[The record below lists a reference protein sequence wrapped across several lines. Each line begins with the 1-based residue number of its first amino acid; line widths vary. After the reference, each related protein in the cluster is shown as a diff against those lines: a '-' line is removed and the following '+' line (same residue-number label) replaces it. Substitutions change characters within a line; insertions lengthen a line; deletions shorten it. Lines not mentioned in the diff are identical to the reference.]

1 MKKEFLL
8 LCGCFLMALGGTVLT
23 GCGEEE
29 IVQKEPEKEEQEQ
42 EKEEEEEPEPTPEVP
57 QKPEKG
63 CITLS
68 TDTQKYL
75 TENNT
80 LQINFSYSAQQ
91 KIFSFTADT
100 TWSLRIESSSE
111 WISVASDSTT
121 NENQVSIKRNGPFIE
136 VDGEGSDKPY
146 NLYIRATQNDNT
158 ETRRAYIYIHTL
170 YHYFENPEEEKPY
183 RYSGDI
189 LQSAPQ
195 LTEHEAYISYA
206 GGFHEIKYI
215 SSYHKQRSLVDWIH
229 IIGQLDILSTQPYYK
244 VDPNNTGAKREGK
257 IVCTGTDFSGNVL
270 GTDTLTVIQDFQKV
284 EMQVNV
290 STAGTLQDLIPFE
303 QKYEITDLTLTG
315 NLNGDDIRFI
325 REMAG
330 IDYAQEPTDGKLAY
344 LDMSG
349 ANIVYGGKPYYDSY
363 TTSDNKIGHYMFS
376 DCKLCSVILPRS
388 ITNIWGNVF
397 EKCYNLTSVSIPN
410 HITSTGYFTFQDCIS
425 LTTIELPS
433 EITEIEQWLFY
444 NCENLSSLNIPN
456 KVRVIRQRAFFNC
469 SKLTELTLPASLET
483 IEEGAFNNCTN
494 LNTIHCQAAEP
505 PLCSGALGIEE
516 HATLYVPKG
525 TLAKYKDAAGWKNF
539 KEIVEE

>member
-290 STAGTLQDLIPFE
+290 STAGTLQSLIPSE

-330 IDYAQEPTDGKLAY
+330 IDYAKEPTDGKLAY
-344 LDMSG
+344 LNMSG
-349 ANIVYGGKPYYDSY
+349 ANIVSGGKPYYDNN
-363 TTSDNKIGHYMFS
+363 TTLNNAIGYYMFS

-388 ITNIWGNVF
+388 ITDIWGHAFYN
-397 EKCYNLTSVSIPN
+397 CYNLTSVSIPD
-410 HITSTGYFTFQDCIS
+410 HITNIYHFTFS
-425 LTTIELPS
+425 GL
-433 EITEIEQWLFY
+433 Y
-444 NCENLSSLNIPN
+444 
-456 KVRVIRQRAFFNC
+456 
-469 SKLTELTLPASLET
+469 LE
-483 IEEGAFNNCTN
+483 A
-494 LNTIHCQAAEP
+494 
-505 PLCSGALGIEE
+505 
-516 HATLYVPKG
+516 
-525 TLAKYKDAAGWKNF
+525 
-539 KEIVEE
+539 

>member
-42 EKEEEEEPEPTPEVP
+42 EEEEPEPTPEVP

-80 LQINFSYSAQQ
+80 LQINFSHSAQQ

-257 IVCTGTDFSGNVL
+257 YVQEQI
-270 GTDTLTVIQDFQKV
+270 FQ
-284 EMQVNV
+284 EM
-290 STAGTLQDLIPFE
+290 S
-303 QKYEITDLTLTG
+303 
-315 NLNGDDIRFI
+315 
-325 REMAG
+325 
-330 IDYAQEPTDGKLAY
+330 
-344 LDMSG
+344 
-349 ANIVYGGKPYYDSY
+349 
-363 TTSDNKIGHYMFS
+363 
-376 DCKLCSVILPRS
+376 
-388 ITNIWGNVF
+388 
-397 EKCYNLTSVSIPN
+397 
-410 HITSTGYFTFQDCIS
+410 
-425 LTTIELPS
+425 
-433 EITEIEQWLFY
+433 
-444 NCENLSSLNIPN
+444 
-456 KVRVIRQRAFFNC
+456 
-469 SKLTELTLPASLET
+469 
-483 IEEGAFNNCTN
+483 
-494 LNTIHCQAAEP
+494 
-505 PLCSGALGIEE
+505 
-516 HATLYVPKG
+516 
-525 TLAKYKDAAGWKNF
+525 
-539 KEIVEE
+539 